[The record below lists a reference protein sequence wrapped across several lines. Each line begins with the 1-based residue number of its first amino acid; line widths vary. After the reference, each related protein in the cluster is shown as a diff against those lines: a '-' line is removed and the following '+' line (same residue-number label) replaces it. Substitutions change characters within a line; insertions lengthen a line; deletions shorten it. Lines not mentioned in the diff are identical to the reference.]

1 MQRTMMIITSAAFS
15 LGLTAMVAG
24 CGSGDSLIPSR
35 APETQPEEEGSNART
50 GYASFQQ
57 RLNVGADCQELYE
70 IRNEVRRL
78 DQSYADRMNEDLR
91 AIECYSS
98 TSSRTPYESIPST
111 VRELTETEVAVAAAP
126 VQAACT
132 AAMQAAAAERS
143 VDLAQPLLVRTAYEC
158 PTVDI
163 WLATLRTHPGA
174 MGLNERAQIGELS
187 IQAMCSTSDTELRD
201 SPLCQDAYT
210 RGMAQPLGNIGNN
223 IQQRPCIP
231 IELSP
236 TAVELVRLYDQLHA
250 FKDDPEFI
258 RLGFG
263 QGGPYSA
270 WLQKIQRYRDTNSG
284 FEIVDELGFL
294 TGELMM
300 LGMNYIGED
309 PSESDLSAIEF
320 FERKIQAGL
329 ASARCDEID
338 PNWRGTIQA
347 SLKARQSYAAEAE
360 AQLLARESLLGRPLT
375 EEELTELAFAKVW
388 DVLGLTARED
398 EELALAQLRP
408 LIDQMHEIGEQRKQE
423 YEAALDQFE
432 AAARAAEQGHGSYT
446 ATMAEGEAVL
456 ALATEIAAEMLALAM
471 ELADLEA
478 TAPPE
483 VAALAA
489 TNRVVMEQAFALFES
504 VVEGLQ
510 GQLEVMRDFVA
521 ELSIDEQITPRSP
534 VTLEM
539 LGDARLAIK
548 DSDDRIVEVS
558 LGGQGGIGNR
568 QRSIYLE
575 VLRGTSI
582 LHAKEL
588 GENAVRIVERSWSD
602 MEAAD
607 YTIVVSR
614 TGPPVLSSRESDE
627 RIIVEGSKGRF
638 ESDISW
644 K

>member
-1 MQRTMMIITSAAFS
+1 MQRTMMMITSAAFS

-24 CGSGDSLIPSR
+24 CGSGDSLIPSP

-57 RLNVGADCQELYE
+57 RLNAGADCQELYE

-91 AIECYSS
+91 AIGCYSS

-111 VRELTETEVAVAAAP
+111 VRELTDAEVAVEAP
-126 VQAACT
+126 AGRAACT

-201 SPLCQDAYT
+201 SPMCQDAYT
-210 RGMAQPLGNIGNN
+210 RGMAKPLGNIGNN

-236 TAVELVRLYDQLHA
+236 TAVELVRLYEELHT
-250 FKDDPEFI
+250 FKDDHEFI

-270 WLQKIQRYRDTNSG
+270 WLQAIQRYRDTNSG
-284 FEIVDELGFL
+284 FEISDELGFL
-294 TGELMM
+294 PGDLMM

-320 FERKIQAGL
+320 FEGKIQAGL
-329 ASARCDEID
+329 AFARCDEID

-360 AQLLARESLLGRPLT
+360 AQVLARESLLGRPLAD
-375 EEELTELAFAKVW
+375 EEREELAFGKLR

-408 LIDQMHEIGEQRKQE
+408 LIDQMREIGEQRKQE
-423 YEAALDQFE
+423 YEAALDRFRSASALASADVGTWP
-432 AAARAAEQGHGSYT
+432 AALAA
-446 ATMAEGEAVL
+446 GETVL
-456 ALATEIAAEMLALAM
+456 ALATEIAAEMSALAT
-471 ELADLEA
+471 ELEDLEV

-489 TNRVVMEQAFALFES
+489 TNRMDIEQAFALFES

-510 GQLEVMRDFVA
+510 EQLEVMRAFVA
-521 ELSIDEQITPRSP
+521 ELEQ
-534 VTLEM
+534 
-539 LGDARLAIK
+539 G
-548 DSDDRIVEVS
+548 
-558 LGGQGGIGNR
+558 
-568 QRSIYLE
+568 
-575 VLRGTSI
+575 
-582 LHAKEL
+582 
-588 GENAVRIVERSWSD
+588 
-602 MEAAD
+602 
-607 YTIVVSR
+607 
-614 TGPPVLSSRESDE
+614 
-627 RIIVEGSKGRF
+627 
-638 ESDISW
+638 
-644 K
+644 

>member
-1 MQRTMMIITSAAFS
+1 MGGLLILISMAA
-15 LGLTAMVAG
+15 GTVAFI
-24 CGSGDSLIPSR
+24 SLIRPLPRFWLPTRKR
-35 APETQPEEEGSNART
+35 AAIAWVASFVLLFIGAALSPTPKPEELAM
-50 GYASFQQ
+50 
-57 RLNVGADCQELYE
+57 QEAT
-70 IRNEVRRL
+70 N
-78 DQSYADRMNEDLR
+78 
-91 AIECYSS
+91 
-98 TSSRTPYESIPST
+98 
-111 VRELTETEVAVAAAP
+111 TEVASEVTGVVANREEDP
-126 VQAACT
+126 D
-132 AAMQAAAAERS
+132 AMN
-143 VDLAQPLLVRTAYEC
+143 T
-158 PTVDI
+158 
-163 WLATLRTHPGA
+163 
-174 MGLNERAQIGELS
+174 
-187 IQAMCSTSDTELRD
+187 
-201 SPLCQDAYT
+201 
-210 RGMAQPLGNIGNN
+210 GNN
-223 IQQRPCIP
+223 EQETPCIP
-231 IELSP
+231 RELSAAA
-236 TAVELVRLYDQLHA
+236 TELVQLYGQLHA

-270 WLQKIQRYRDTNSG
+270 WLQAIQRYRDTNSG

-294 TGELMM
+294 PGELMM

-309 PSESDLSAIEF
+309 PSESDLSTIEF
-320 FERKIQAGL
+320 FEGKIQAGL
-329 ASARCDEID
+329 AFARCDEID

-347 SLKARQSYAAEAE
+347 SLKARQAYAAEGE

-375 EEELTELAFAKVW
+375 EEELTELAFAKVR

-423 YEAALDQFE
+423 YEAALDWFE

-446 ATMAEGEAVL
+446 AALAEGEAVL
-456 ALATEIAAEMLALAM
+456 ALATEIAAEMLALAT

-478 TAPPE
+478 TAPSE

-489 TNRVVMEQAFALFES
+489 TNRVVMEQAFAVSES
-504 VVEGLQ
+504 AAAGLQ
-510 GQLEVMRDFVA
+510 EQLELIRALVA
-521 ELSIDEQITPRSP
+521 ELSIDERSTPRSR

-539 LGDARLAIK
+539 LGDARLAIQ
-548 DSDDRIVEVS
+548 DSDDRIVEVG

-568 QRSIYLE
+568 QRSIFLE
-575 VLRGTSI
+575 VLRGTSV

-614 TGPPVLSSRESDE
+614 TGPPVRSSRESDE

-644 K
+644 R

>member
-1 MQRTMMIITSAAFS
+1 MGGLLILISMAA
-15 LGLTAMVAG
+15 GTVAFIA
-24 CGSGDSLIPSR
+24 LIRPLPRFWLPTRKR
-35 APETQPEEEGSNART
+35 AAIAWVASFVLLFIGAALSPTPKPEELAM
-50 GYASFQQ
+50 
-57 RLNVGADCQELYE
+57 QEAT
-70 IRNEVRRL
+70 N
-78 DQSYADRMNEDLR
+78 
-91 AIECYSS
+91 
-98 TSSRTPYESIPST
+98 
-111 VRELTETEVAVAAAP
+111 TEVASEVTGVVANREEDP
-126 VQAACT
+126 D
-132 AAMQAAAAERS
+132 AMN
-143 VDLAQPLLVRTAYEC
+143 T
-158 PTVDI
+158 
-163 WLATLRTHPGA
+163 
-174 MGLNERAQIGELS
+174 
-187 IQAMCSTSDTELRD
+187 
-201 SPLCQDAYT
+201 
-210 RGMAQPLGNIGNN
+210 GNN
-223 IQQRPCIP
+223 EQETPCIP
-231 IELSP
+231 RELSAAA
-236 TAVELVRLYDQLHA
+236 TELVQLYGQLHA

-270 WLQKIQRYRDTNSG
+270 WLQAIQRYRDTNPG
-284 FEIVDELGFL
+284 FEMLDELGFL
-294 TGELMM
+294 PNEVLM
-300 LGMNYIGED
+300 LGMDYMNED
-309 PSESDLSAIEF
+309 FSESELGAIEY
-320 FERKIQAGL
+320 FEGKIQAGL
-329 ASARCDEID
+329 AAARCTEL
-338 PNWRGTIQA
+338 GSVQETIQA
-347 SLKARQSYAAEAE
+347 ASEARRAYAAEGE

-375 EEELTELAFAKVW
+375 EEELTELAFAKVR

-423 YEAALDQFE
+423 YEAALDWFE

-446 ATMAEGEAVL
+446 AALAEGEAVL
-456 ALATEIAAEMLALAM
+456 ALATEIAAEMSALAT

-489 TNRVVMEQAFALFES
+489 TNRVVMEQAFAVSES
-504 VVEGLQ
+504 AAAGLQ
-510 GQLEVMRDFVA
+510 EQLELIRALVA
-521 ELSIDEQITPRSP
+521 ELSIDERSTPRSR

-548 DSDDRIVEVS
+548 DSDDRIVEVG

-568 QRSIYLE
+568 QRSIFLE
-575 VLRGTSI
+575 VLRGTSV

-614 TGPPVLSSRESDE
+614 TGPPVRSSRESDE

-644 K
+644 R